1 MEPLLIRETFTQ
13 VQKSLND
20 IHLQRK
26 RTLLLLKIMWGITVI
41 YFLGMLMVLAAHYF
55 PAVAIPFPQIQLSPS
70 KPYTQM
76 YMVMGLMVL
85 IYASSFYFVRVF
97 QKFKISESNTM
108 VKMVQRLFPG
118 MEFTQ
123 GANAPK
129 MEIQNSK
136 LFARVNKESTIIN
149 FGQIRSKSKTS
160 EINLADIGILE
171 KNLSNTATDVL
182 LQIPLLN
189 MLVVLYQYIVKNL
202 LSNVPK
208 DSLNYSFRG
217 MFCWLRFQK
226 KLIGHTV
233 VIPRNQNIKIDRW
246 ASFNFRDEEQVHL
259 EDPRFTEEF
268 IVYGTDQVEARY
280 VISTALMERIS
291 ALKSKFNRPIFL
303 SFQDRQMYLAVKN
316 ENGLFS
322 FTSENLNSLSV
333 VEELASEIE
342 TALNIAKDLRLS
354 V

>member
-1 MEPLLIRETFTQ
+1 MEPLLIRETFSE
-13 VQKSLND
+13 VQKSLID

-26 RTLLLLKIMWGITVI
+26 RTLLFLKIMWGITGI
-41 YFLGMLMVLAAHYF
+41 YFLGMLLMLGGYYF
-55 PAVAIPFPQIQLSPS
+55 PALAIPFSQILPSPS

-76 YMVMGLMVL
+76 YLFMGLMVL
-85 IYASSFYFVRVF
+85 IYVSSFYFVRIF
-97 QKFKISESNTM
+97 QKLKIAENNTM
-108 VKMVQRLFPG
+108 AKMAQRLFPEL
-118 MEFTQ
+118 EFTQ

-129 MEIQNSK
+129 KEILNSN
-136 LFARVNKESTIIN
+136 LFAWVDKDSHVVS
-149 FGQIRSKSKTS
+149 FGQLRSKSKTS

-189 MLVVLYQYIVKNL
+189 MLVALYQYIVKNL

-333 VEELASEIE
+333 VEELTSEIE